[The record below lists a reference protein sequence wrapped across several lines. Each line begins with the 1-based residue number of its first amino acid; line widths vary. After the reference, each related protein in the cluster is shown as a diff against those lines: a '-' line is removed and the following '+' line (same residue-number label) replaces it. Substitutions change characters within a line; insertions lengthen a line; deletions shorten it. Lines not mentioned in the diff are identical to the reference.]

1 MMAAFIERPS
11 DLIMLY
17 ANSNEGSIKKDVQR
31 WHSGTIMT
39 DEVPPA
45 GALRQRLVP
54 FLQDDTR

>member
-31 WHSGTIMT
+31 WHSGTIVT
-39 DEVPPA
+39 DEVPPP
-45 GALRQRLVP
+45 GALRQRPAP
-54 FLQDDTR
+54 FLQYDTQ